1 MTAGL
6 TLRKNG
12 KTAES
17 MATLVNGKNIDATV
31 KGFNADHSLK
41 MMKPSL

>member
-1 MTAGL
+1 MSAGK

-12 KTAES
+12 KAADS
-17 MATLVNGKNIDATV
+17 MAKLVNGKNIDATV

-41 MMKPSL
+41 MLVPT